1 MRRCAAD
8 VKKQPKSKKPAA
20 IARPLAGLRN
30 GETATIAE
38 TPKDNERL
46 AEIGLVKGEKVTF
59 VKTAPLGDP
68 IILYVLD
75 AAVIVRRAEI
85 EKVLVH

>member
-1 MRRCAAD
+1 MRRRASD
-8 VKKQPKSKKPAA
+8 VKKQSKAKKPAA
-20 IARPLAGLRN
+20 VARPLAGLRR

-46 AEIGLVKGEKVTF
+46 AEIGLVKGERVTF

-68 IILYVLD
+68 IILHVLD
-75 AAVIVRRAEI
+75 AAVIVRRSEI
-85 EKVLVH
+85 EQVLVY